1 MEYPLDAILPHMIA
15 LNHIGDQIND
25 TFRLED
31 TDVLIAND
39 RHQMHLDLMKSVLNN
54 WESQNPNDLN
64 HGGKLLCPSQISHQ
78 KTKPQVLISL
88 LDDTSYDFLNMELHS
103 IGLRITPS
111 TNPSSE
117 SFTTS
122 ITKHL
127 DTLFTCL
134 ESGKAFLDKLLSMPV
149 TRYRHI
155 CFIHWMR
162 LPYVL
167 VIVSKLSFP
176 SPQHTAS
183 QWDTQKAQD
192 RVRLDLYLESLCY
205 RMQSITSSL
214 PNAEPDFFATLK
226 LILEKTRHWYMRK
239 TRSATAE
246 DDGETA
252 ATTATEQSPLEII
265 QNPHENG
272 SQSFHQENQPPHQ
285 HNNNL
290 TPTLTPTSQPPP
302 APATPQDMNP
312 PDPAAFNYSPDIDD
326 LSSFLGPFD
335 DSFWNSELFDGGF
348 GPMDPPNSLG
358 EYPI

>member
-1 MEYPLDAILPHMIA
+1 
-15 LNHIGDQIND
+15 
-25 TFRLED
+25 
-31 TDVLIAND
+31 
-39 RHQMHLDLMKSVLNN
+39 
-54 WESQNPNDLN
+54 
-64 HGGKLLCPSQISHQ
+64 
-78 KTKPQVLISL
+78 
-88 LDDTSYDFLNMELHS
+88 MELHS

-117 SFTTS
+117 PFTAS
-122 ITKHL
+122 IPKHL
-127 DTLFTCL
+127 DTLLTCL
-134 ESGKAFLDKLLSMPV
+134 ESGKAFLDKILSMPV

-155 CFIHWMR
+155 SFIQWMR

-214 PNAEPDFFATLK
+214 PDAEPDFFATLK
-226 LILEKTRHWYMRK
+226 LILEKTRRWYMRK
-239 TRSATAE
+239 THSATAE
-246 DDGETA
+246 DDGEAA
-252 ATTATEQSPLEII
+252 ATTPTEQSPLEII

-272 SQSFHQENQPPHQ
+272 SQSIHQENKPPHS

-290 TPTLTPTSQPPP
+290 TPTLTPISQPPL
-302 APATPQDMNP
+302 ALATPPHMNP
-312 PDPAAFNYSPDIDD
+312 PDPAAFTYSPDMDD
-326 LSSFLGPFD
+326 MSNFLAPFD

-348 GPMDPPNSLG
+348 GPMHPPNSGG
-358 EYPI
+358 EYPT